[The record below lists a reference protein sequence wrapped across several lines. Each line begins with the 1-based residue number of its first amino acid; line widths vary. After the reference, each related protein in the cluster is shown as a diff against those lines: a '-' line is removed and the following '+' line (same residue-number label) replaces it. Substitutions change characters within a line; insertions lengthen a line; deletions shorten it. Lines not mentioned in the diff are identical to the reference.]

1 MVSFWRRKTEAR
13 LWLDCRLWVV
23 DLELSSLDARTG
35 HILSAGWVAIEG
47 GQIRLGTA
55 GHCLFRQSAL
65 MGDDVAQSAHL
76 HHITDQQREQGR
88 SLETWLAEQLPQHGA
103 DIWVFHHAPLDTAFL
118 KTNCER
124 FGVEWPSPAV
134 LDTLSFEKKRLPRE
148 IPGSYRDLNLTACRR
163 RYGLPPYRSH
173 HALSDAL
180 ATAELCLAQIRRRL
194 GGEPTNRDLIKAFR

>member
-1 MVSFWRRKTEAR
+1 MVSFFPRKNKGR
-13 LWLDCRLWVV
+13 PWIDRRLWVV
-23 DLELSSLDARTG
+23 DLELSSLDARSG
-35 HILSAGWVAIEG
+35 HILSAGWVSIEQ
-47 GQIRLGTA
+47 GQIRLSTA
-55 GHCLFRQSAL
+55 GHSLFRQSAL

-76 HHITDQQREQGR
+76 HHITDQQREQGMA
-88 SLETWLAEQLPQHGA
+88 LETWLAEQLSAHEA
-103 DIWVFHHAPLDTAFL
+103 DLWVFHHAPLDTAFL
-118 KTNCER
+118 KANCER
-124 FGVEWPSPAV
+124 FGIEWPSPEV

-194 GGEPTNRDLIKAFR
+194 GESPTDLELIKAFR